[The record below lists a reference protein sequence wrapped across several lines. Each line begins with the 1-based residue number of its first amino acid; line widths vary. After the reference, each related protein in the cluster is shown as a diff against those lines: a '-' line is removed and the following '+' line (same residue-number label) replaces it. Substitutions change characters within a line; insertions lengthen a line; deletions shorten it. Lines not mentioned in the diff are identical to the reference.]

1 VRLQAARGDI
11 AVAQPGIAHVVH
23 GVGEAAAVGI
33 GGGQGAV
40 VAQDIRQYLQRG
52 RPGLIG

>member
-1 VRLQAARGDI
+1 MSVLRSPT
-11 AVAQPGIAHVVH
+11 AVAALACVVLPFLLL
-23 GVGEAAAVGI
+23 

-40 VAQDIRQYLQRG
+40 VAQGIRQYLQRG